1 MSEGAIKAAKEC
13 GQTPDVFY
21 AFNLL
26 EETGVCVIPGQNSR
40 TDP

>member
-1 MSEGAIKAAKEC
+1 MLPERALEAAKEV

-26 EETGVCVIPGQNSR
+26 EETGVCVIPG
-40 TDP
+40 